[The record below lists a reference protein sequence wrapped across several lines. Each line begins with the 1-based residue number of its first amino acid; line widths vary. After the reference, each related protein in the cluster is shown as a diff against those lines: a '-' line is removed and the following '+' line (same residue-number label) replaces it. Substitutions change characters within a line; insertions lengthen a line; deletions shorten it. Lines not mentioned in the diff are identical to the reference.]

1 MLLGSHCVYGY
12 PGCHSVVAP
21 DLERRNF
28 VTDKLQVLV
37 RVDLDCAKARVA
49 AQGRVTSESVRG
61 LYDVMKRANSLTA
74 GMALELD
81 VTRAWI
87 EPDALEE
94 LRACSQSHHLPA
106 HIDPFQSEYRLSI
119 LAPERA
125 APLAVMA
132 TQAA

>member
-1 MLLGSHCVYGY
+1 MLLGSHCVYGC

-49 AQGRVTSESVRG
+49 AQGHVTSKSVRG
-61 LYDVMKRANSLTA
+61 LYDVMKRAHSLTA
-74 GMALELD
+74 GMTLELD
-81 VTRAWI
+81 MTRARI

-94 LRACSQSHHLPA
+94 LRTCSRSHRFPA
-106 HIDPFQSEYRLSI
+106 HVDPLQSDYRLSI
-119 LAPERA
+119 LTPDIA
-125 APLAVMA
+125 APLEAM
-132 TQAA
+132 TNKAA

>member
-1 MLLGSHCVYGY
+1 
-12 PGCHSVVAP
+12 
-21 DLERRNF
+21 
-28 VTDKLQVLV
+28 VTDKLRVLV

-49 AQGRVTSESVRG
+49 AQGHVTSKSVHG